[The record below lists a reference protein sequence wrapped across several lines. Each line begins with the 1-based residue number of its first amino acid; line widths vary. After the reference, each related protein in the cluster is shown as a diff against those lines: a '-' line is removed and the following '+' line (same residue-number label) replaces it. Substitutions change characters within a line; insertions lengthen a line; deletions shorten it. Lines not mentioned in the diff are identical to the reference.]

1 MTDTPLSIR
10 PVRLGSLP
18 IVRQV
23 VERLG
28 IENTFLTHVN
38 HDRRDKV
45 PVSETLV
52 IALLNVMT
60 ERFPLYKM
68 GEWALERGVISPEKA
83 ECFTDDRVGRALDRL
98 FCADRASITTQVVL
112 SAIQSYNL
120 EINRIHNDSTSVTL
134 FGDYAEYENTKA
146 AKPKHGHN
154 KDHRPD
160 LKQLLFSLSV
170 ADDGAVPLHF
180 KVWDGN
186 ITDDTTHIRNWIALR
201 NLVGRADFIYVADCK
216 LCVRETMQFIH
227 TEGGFFVTVMPK
239 TRQEISRFRRWLDDT
254 TPQWQE
260 ALCLPNTRKKDG
272 APRVFFTYDS
282 PCLSAEGYRIIWVK
296 SMDKQHE
303 DEKRRIARI
312 QRTEDELAALSARV
326 HSNKNKLEKAVLATL
341 RNNQTEEYYEW
352 QVVRDVEE
360 SFKQQSRGR
369 PTATTPFKK
378 IETEIYRLT
387 WCQNAERVQHD
398 ARYDGI
404 FPLITNRQEPAR
416 QVLEYYKYQPYLE
429 KRHQQLKSVY
439 NVAPVLLKNPQ
450 RIEALLMLYFLGMLV
465 TALIE
470 RTVRKEMERKGLDS
484 IPLYP
489 ENRKCKSPTADKI
502 LSIFSDVRLQYICRG
517 DRIIQ
522 TVPDVLSQK
531 QRLVLYLIGLKPEK
545 YFETG

>member
-1 MTDTPLSIR
+1 MTNIPLSIR
-10 PVRLGSLP
+10 PVRLGALP

-23 VERLG
+23 VEKLG
-28 IENTFLTHVN
+28 IEDAFLTHVN

-45 PVSETLV
+45 PVSETLL

-68 GEWALERGVISPEKA
+68 GEWALERGVVSPEKA
-83 ECFTDDRVGRALDRL
+83 QCFTDDRVGRALDRL
-98 FCADRASITTQVVL
+98 FCADRAAITTQVVL
-112 SAIQSYNL
+112 NAIQSYSL

-134 FGDYAEYENTKA
+134 FGDYAQYANTKA

-186 ITDDTTHIRNWIALR
+186 VTDDTTHIRNWTALR
-201 NLVGRADFIYVADCK
+201 SLVGRADFIYVADCK
-216 LCVRETMQFIH
+216 LCVRETMQLIH
-227 TEGGFFVTVMPK
+227 TEGGFFITIMPQ
-239 TRQEISRFRRWLDDT
+239 TRQEISRFRHWLDDN
-254 TPQWQE
+254 TPQWQD

-272 APRVFFTYDS
+272 TPRVFHTYDS
-282 PCLSAEGYRIIWVK
+282 PFLSAEGYRIIWVK
-296 SMDKQHE
+296 SMDKQHD
-303 DEKRRIARI
+303 DEKRRTARL
-312 QRTEDELAALSARV
+312 QRTEDNLTSMSARV
-326 HSNKNKLEKAVLATL
+326 HSNKKKLENKVLATL
-341 RNNQTEEYYEW
+341 RDNQTEEYYDW
-352 QVVRDVEE
+352 QIIRDVEE

-369 PTATTPFKK
+369 PTATTIFKK

-387 WCQNAERVQHD
+387 WCRKADRVQHD

-416 QVLEYYKYQPYLE
+416 RILEYYKYQPYLE

-450 RIEALLMLYFLGMLV
+450 RIEALLLLYFLGMLV
-465 TALIE
+465 MALIE
-470 RTVRKEMERKGLDS
+470 RTVRKEMNKKGLDS

-489 ENRKCKSPTADKI
+489 ENRACKAPTADK
-502 LSIFSDVRLQYICRG
+502 LLDAFRDVRLQYICSG

-531 QRLVLYLIGLKPEK
+531 QRLVLGLIGLKPEK
-545 YFETG
+545 YFGDG

>member
-1 MTDTPLSIR
+1 MTDTQLSIR

-18 IVRQV
+18 ILRQV
-23 VERLG
+23 VEKLG
-28 IENTFLTHVN
+28 IEDAFLTHVN

-45 PVSETLV
+45 PVSETLT

-98 FCADRASITTQVVL
+98 FCADRAAITTQIVL
-112 SAIQSYNL
+112 NAIQSYNI

-134 FGDYAEYENTKA
+134 FGDYDNYEDTKA

-186 ITDDTTHIRNWIALR
+186 VTDDTTHIRNWTALR
-201 NLVGRADFIYVADCK
+201 SLVGRADFIYVADCK
-216 LCVRETMQFIH
+216 LCVRETMQLIH
-227 TEGGFFVTVMPK
+227 TEGGFFVTVMPQ
-239 TRQEISRFRRWLDDT
+239 TRQEISRFRQWLDEN
-254 TPQWQE
+254 TPQWQD
-260 ALCLPNTRKKDG
+260 ALCLPNTRRKDG
-272 APRVFFTYDS
+272 TPRVFLTYDS
-282 PCLSAEGYRIIWVK
+282 PFLSAEGYRIIWVK
-296 SMDKQHE
+296 SMDKQND
-303 DEKRRIARI
+303 DEKRRSVRI
-312 QRTEDELAALSARV
+312 QRTEDGLIALSTHV
-326 HSNKNKLEKAVLATL
+326 HSNRSKLEKTVLATL
-341 RNNQTEEYYEW
+341 RDNQTEEYYEW
-352 QVVRDVEE
+352 QIVRDVEE
-360 SFKQQSRGR
+360 SFKQQTRGR
-369 PTATTPFKK
+369 PTATTSFKK
-378 IETEIYRLT
+378 IETEVYRLT
-387 WCQNAERVQHD
+387 WCQKADRVQHD

-416 QVLEYYKYQPYLE
+416 KVLEYYKYQPYLE

-450 RIEALLMLYFLGMLV
+450 RIEALLLLYFLGMLV

-470 RTVRKEMERKGLDS
+470 RTVRKEMDRKGLKS

-489 ENRKCKSPTADKI
+489 ENRACKSPTADK
-502 LSIFSDVRLQYICRG
+502 LLDVFTDVRLQYICRG
-517 DRIIQ
+517 NRIIQ
-522 TVPDVLSQK
+522 IVPDVLSQK
-531 QRLVLYLIGLKPEK
+531 QRLVLGLIGLKPEK
-545 YFETG
+545 YFGDG

>member
-1 MTDTPLSIR
+1 MANTPLSIR
-10 PVRLGSLP
+10 PVRLGPLP
-18 IVRQV
+18 IIRQV
-23 VERLG
+23 VEKLG
-28 IENTFLTHVN
+28 IEDALLTHVN

-52 IALLNVMT
+52 IALHNVIT

-68 GEWALERGVISPEKA
+68 GEWALEHGMISPEKA

-98 FCADRASITTQVVL
+98 FSADRAAITTQIVL
-112 SAIQSYNL
+112 NAIRSYGL

-134 FGDYAEYENTKA
+134 FGDYAQYEDTKA

-186 ITDDTTHIRNWIALR
+186 ITDDTTHIHNWIALR
-201 NLVGRADFIYVADCK
+201 SLVGRADFVYVADCK
-216 LCVRETMQFIH
+216 LCVRETMQLIH

-239 TRQEISRFRRWLDDT
+239 TRQEISRFRQWLDGN

-260 ALCLPNTRKKDG
+260 ALCLPNTRRKDG
-272 APRVFFTYDS
+272 APRVFWTYDS
-282 PCLSAEGYRIIWVK
+282 PFLSSEGYRIIWVK
-296 SMDKQHE
+296 SMDKQLD
-303 DEKRRIARI
+303 DEKKRTARI
-312 QRTEDELAALSARV
+312 QRTEDDLASLSLRV
-326 HSNKNKLEKAVLATL
+326 HNNKSKLEKKVLATL
-341 RNNQTEEYYEW
+341 RDNQTEHYYDW
-352 QVVRDVEE
+352 QIVRDVEE
-360 SFKQQSRGR
+360 SFKQQSPGR
-369 PTATTPFKK
+369 PTTTTSFKK

-387 WCQNAERVQHD
+387 WCQNAARVQHD

-416 QVLEYYKYQPYLE
+416 RILEYYKYQPYLE

-450 RIEALLMLYFLGMLV
+450 RIEALLLLYFLGMLV

-470 RTVRKEMERKGLDS
+470 RTVRKEMERKELDS

-489 ENRKCKSPTADKI
+489 ENRACKSPTADK
-502 LSIFSDVRLQYICRG
+502 LLDVFNDVRLQYICSNG
-517 DRIIQ
+517 QIIQ

-531 QRLVLYLIGLKPEK
+531 QRLVLGLIGLKQEK
-545 YFETG
+545 YFGYG